1 MIVSFYAPIVNQN
14 FQQVNKEVAKNNGK
28 GKHTCRS
35 PFTKAERRTRGR
47 FVFCTVF
54 LNTTFLTM
62 QTW

>member
-14 FQQVNKEVAKNNGK
+14 FQQVNQEATKNNGK
-28 GKHTCRS
+28 GKHTCRAS
-35 PFTKAERRTRGR
+35 FTKTERGTRDR

-54 LNTTFLTM
+54 LTTTFLTM

>member
-14 FQQVNKEVAKNNGK
+14 FQQVNQEVTKNNGK
-28 GKHTCRS
+28 GKHACRA
-35 PFTKAERRTRGR
+35 PFTKAERGTRGR

-54 LNTTFLTM
+54 LNATFLTM